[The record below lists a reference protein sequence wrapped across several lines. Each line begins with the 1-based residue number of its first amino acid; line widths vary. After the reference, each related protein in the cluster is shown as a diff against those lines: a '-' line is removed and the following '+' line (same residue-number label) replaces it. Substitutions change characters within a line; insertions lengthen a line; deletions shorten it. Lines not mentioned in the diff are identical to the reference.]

1 MFAIKDLSIA
11 VGQKQL
17 LSKIGFEV
25 KPGELIAILGPN
37 GAGKSTLIKAISGT
51 LPSPSVFWKDQ
62 LITDF
67 PSDEMA
73 LERAV
78 LTQQIQMSYDFPV
91 REVVLMGR
99 YPHFNNQPSR
109 RDFEAVEKALEFTD
123 MQKFADRSYETLSG
137 GEKQRVQ
144 TARVFA
150 QIQLNTTE
158 NTNKLLLLDEPLNN
172 LDIHHQ
178 HLMLQRIKQFSEDRN
193 VTLLVLHDLNMAA
206 QYADKILLLK
216 DGNQLAFGTA
226 KEVLNE
232 ELISSC
238 YELRVK
244 IDQHPYHNCPVVYF
258 GCYGKMYQKFN
269 PTVQEHEVPLTI

>member
-1 MFAIKDLSIA
+1 
-11 VGQKQL
+11 
-17 LSKIGFEV
+17 
-25 KPGELIAILGPN
+25 
-37 GAGKSTLIKAISGT
+37 
-51 LPSPSVFWKDQ
+51 
-62 LITDF
+62 
-67 PSDEMA
+67 MA

-109 RDFEAVEKALEFTD
+109 QDFEAVEKALEFTD

-150 QIQLNTTE
+150 QIQLNNTE

-216 DGNQLAFGTA
+216 NGNQLAFGTA

-269 PTVQEHEVPLTI
+269 PTVQGHEVSLTI